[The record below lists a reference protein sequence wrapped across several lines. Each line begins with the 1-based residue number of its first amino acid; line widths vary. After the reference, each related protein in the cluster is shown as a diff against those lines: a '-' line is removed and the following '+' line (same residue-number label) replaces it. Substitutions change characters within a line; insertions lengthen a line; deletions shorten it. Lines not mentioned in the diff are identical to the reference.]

1 MSKGFSAYSQVHIS
15 IALLIKTMIGISMLI
30 AAYYNIMMK
39 FQSIDRSINDSHNEI
54 VVLQQKMHDMEKAHV
69 EELQHHAEELEIE
82 NKTLMEKLG
91 LKRRWTRCQYMENMV
106 QLD

>member
-1 MSKGFSAYSQVHIS
+1 MPSKGINSESQLNIS
-15 IALLIKTMIGISMLI
+15 VAFLIKAMVGISMLI

-39 FQSIDRSINDSHNEI
+39 FQCIDRSINDSHNEI

-91 LKRRWTRCQYMENMV
+91 LKRR
-106 QLD
+106 